1 MRMKK
6 NKIQYLTAI
15 GTTVSR
21 LKRSAARFLAITVG
35 MVCTTWVEAQ
45 TGIAGGL
52 SAATSQVKSAYT
64 YVGPLILAIGGVVG
78 LSGGIRVYIKWNN
91 GERDIN
97 KELVGW
103 AGSCVF
109 LLLVGT
115 ILTAFFG

>member
-1 MRMKK
+1 MTKG
-6 NKIQYLTAI
+6 ILI
-15 GTTVSR
+15 
-21 LKRSAARFLAITVG
+21 RFLAV
-35 MVCTTWVEAQ
+35 TTGVLLSVWLQAQ

-52 SAATSQVKSAYT
+52 QSATTQVKSAYT

-78 LSGGIRVYIKWNN
+78 LAGGIRVYIKWNN

-97 KELVGW
+97 KEIVGW

>member
-1 MRMKK
+1 MRKG
-6 NKIQYLTAI
+6 NL
-15 GTTVSR
+15 V
-21 LKRSAARFLAITVG
+21 RFLAVSVG
-35 MVCTTWVEAQ
+35 IVVSFCSKAQSIASGLTSATT
-45 TGIAGGL
+45 
-52 SAATSQVKSAYT
+52 QVKNAYT

-78 LSGGIRVYIKWNN
+78 LAGGIRVYIKWNN

-97 KELVGW
+97 KELMGW